1 MKKPIIQYADFQKLD
16 IRVGEI
22 ISAEKLENSK
32 NLLKLLVNF
41 GADYGNV
48 EILSG
53 LVQYYSP
60 KSLQGNKYVFLVNLE
75 PRKLMGTFSNGMILV
90 VNDTKK
96 PILFKVKKSLQ
107 NGTAIA

>member
-48 EILSG
+48 
-53 LVQYYSP
+53 
-60 KSLQGNKYVFLVNLE
+60 
-75 PRKLMGTFSNGMILV
+75 
-90 VNDTKK
+90 
-96 PILFKVKKSLQ
+96 
-107 NGTAIA
+107 